1 MSHVPRFSASR
12 FAAPLC
18 AGALLA
24 ALVGGAWAQTTS
36 TPPAGLRLTL
46 DENGPDGQRP
56 GWVRPVRRPTVPVG
70 VVPKFGTPPG
80 AGAGK
85 TGFVSSNVSSRKQAK
100 TRPGARVTSTGRTTS
115 RVGPTGATAAGTGRG
130 PQ

>member
-1 MSHVPRFSASR
+1 MILVPLLNPKFATRLPLGIGELRVRGTSI
-12 FAAPLC
+12 AAPLF

-36 TPPAGLRLTL
+36 VPPAGLRLTL

-56 GWVRPVRRPTVPVG
+56 AWARPSRRPTVPVG
-70 VVPKFGTPPG
+70 VVPKFGTPPR

-85 TGFVSSNVSSRKQAK
+85 TGFVSSNVSS
-100 TRPGARVTSTGRTTS
+100 
-115 RVGPTGATAAGTGRG
+115 
-130 PQ
+130 